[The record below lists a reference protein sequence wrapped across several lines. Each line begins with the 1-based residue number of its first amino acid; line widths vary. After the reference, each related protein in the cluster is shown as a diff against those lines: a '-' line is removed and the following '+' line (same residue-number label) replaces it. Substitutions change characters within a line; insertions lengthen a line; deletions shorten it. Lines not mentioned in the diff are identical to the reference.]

1 MLIWFTPACS
11 KGVKE
16 EASSATRS
24 NKTKG
29 KSKGGDVIIQ
39 DALSGK
45 WYSSDRDSL
54 TTEIKRYI
62 DKAKEK
68 TFEKKVQMGLVPHA
82 GLLYSGPVAAYTYK
96 AFMGRHIDT
105 VIILGIFHRF
115 YADYVFLPSSGEVK
129 TPLGSIKIDEEAT
142 DYLSNYSCFGFT
154 EGILSQLNSYG
165 ENSLELN
172 FPFIKYSFPE
182 AKVVPIYFSHASKE
196 DREMVAH
203 AIASY
208 MKETK
213 KEVIVLLSSDLSH
226 FNHASIAE
234 RKDKA
239 TLEGVL
245 DGDVKKWYND
255 VERTEGACGRDPIS
269 TGMMIAK
276 ELGLKPEILHYAHSG
291 DVTGDTTQVV
301 GYGSIVW
308 TGDVEK
314 KKPTVDSTGSMDVPK
329 DVRKK
334 MLVYV
339 RKAITEYVV
348 NGKRLKIEDK
358 EPIWDEKVGLFVT
371 LKKNEDL
378 RGCIGFIEGVATLR
392 ETLVEMAISA
402 STKDPRFESVTKDE
416 IDNLSIEISVL
427 SPLYLVKDID
437 EIKVGRDGLI
447 IKRGFYQGLLLP
459 QVATEYNW
467 NREEFLS
474 HTCEKAGLPRDAWK
488 DKKSEIRRFSA
499 TVFSEESEGITR

>member
-1 MLIWFTPACS
+1 VRLNE
-11 KGVKE
+11 KDVKDTLVLLREHDIADTDE
-16 EASSATRS
+16 ESINASYIAKLMS
-24 NKTKG
+24 
-29 KSKGGDVIIQ
+29 Q
-39 DALSGK
+39 DWGF
-45 WYSSDRDSL
+45 YYTL
-54 TTEIKRYI
+54 TTNLV
-62 DKAKEK
+62 
-68 TFEKKVQMGLVPHA
+68 KVKNSLASYP
-82 GLLYSGPVAAYTYK
+82 
-96 AFMGRHIDT
+96 
-105 VIILGIFHRF
+105 ILSEDDQTDI
-115 YADYVFLPSSGEVK
+115 AS
-129 TPLGSIKIDEEAT
+129 KIDRLLDRIESEPKSMGWKMRARV
-142 DYLSNYSCFGFT
+142 G
-154 EGILSQLNSYG
+154 
-165 ENSLELN
+165 
-172 FPFIKYSFPE
+172 
-182 AKVVPIYFSHASKE
+182 SK
-196 DREMVAH
+196 
-203 AIASY
+203 
-208 MKETK
+208 
-213 KEVIVLLSSDLSH
+213 
-226 FNHASIAE
+226 
-234 RKDKA
+234 
-239 TLEGVL
+239 
-245 DGDVKKWYND
+245 KKWYND